1 MLGGF
6 AAAIAIILFVTA
18 HEAGH
23 FFAAKAVGM
32 KANELFFGFG
42 TKNASTQKGENA

>member
-1 MLGGF
+1 MFGGF
-6 AAAIAIILFVTA
+6 AAAFAIVFFVTA

-32 KANELFFGFG
+32 KATQFFFGFG
-42 TKNASTQKGENA
+42 P